1 MSKCIVSRKVRIPKT
16 CVSKEKIE
24 KDLILTDKRSEF
36 ASRDS
41 FVCFKELERNYIV
54 PKMYGTNLIRELG
67 LPFVD
72 IQRDGDD
79 VDIRFTGSLRE
90 PQINVVQSTIDALTE
105 IEGGVMS
112 LYCGFGKTT
121 CSLNISCH
129 FKKKT
134 LILVH
139 TSSLAEQWKERIEQF
154 VENSSVGKLQGNII
168 DTDDKTHVIGMMQS
182 ICKRDYPPDIL
193 NSFGMIIVDE
203 CHHIAAETFSKCI
216 EKVGCKLR
224 LGLSATLKRNDGM
237 SPFIY
242 SALGPVCAH
251 VDREKEEVLVD
262 IVKIENGPNDIVL
275 MYRKGKQ
282 SPNTARMITN
292 LCIEGEQRA
301 EFRTSVIIRAI
312 QKAHD
317 KGRHII
323 VLSGRRE
330 HLKWIGKLLDDLD
343 ISNGLMIGGI
353 KPDKIE
359 EVSKSRVVL
368 ATYSFASEG
377 LDIPSLDT
385 LFFVTPMSETTQ
397 CVGRI
402 LRYCPGKQTPMIVD
416 FVDECSVF
424 LGQAK
429 KRERYYKKLGS
440 TVFRLDENL
449 EIQKQVSKKCR
460 QTLLEGFQ
468 FELDD

>member
-1 MSKCIVSRKVRIPKT
+1 MSKCIVSRKVRIPKE

-24 KDLILTDKRSEF
+24 RDLILVDKRPDDF
-36 ASRDS
+36 ASRES
-41 FVCFKELERNYIV
+41 FICFKELEKNYIV
-54 PKMYGTNLIRELG
+54 PKMYGTNIIRELQ

-72 IQRDGDD
+72 IQKDGDD
-79 VDIRFTGSLRE
+79 VEISFTGSLRE
-90 PQINVVQSTIDALTE
+90 PQIEVVNSTIKTLTE

-154 VENSSVGKLQGNII
+154 VENSSVGKLQGDIV
-168 DTDDKTHVIGMMQS
+168 DTDNKTHVIGMMQS
-182 ICKRDYPPDIL
+182 ICKREYPKDVL
-193 NSFGMIIVDE
+193 NSFGLVIVDE
-203 CHHIAAETFSKCI
+203 CHHIAAETFSRCI

-224 LGLSATLKRNDGM
+224 LGLSATLTRNDGM

-242 SALGPVCAH
+242 AAIGPVSAH
-251 VDREKEEVLVD
+251 VERKHEEV
-262 IVKIENGPNDIVL
+262 IVEIVTIENGPNEIVL
-275 MYRKGKQ
+275 MFRKGKQ
-282 SPNTARMITN
+282 SPNSARMITN
-292 LCIEGEQRA
+292 LCMEDNPKA
-301 EFRTSVIIRAI
+301 KFRNDIIISSI
-312 QKAHD
+312 QKALEEN
-317 KGRHII
+317 RHII

-330 HLKWIGKLLDDLD
+330 HLKWIGRSLDELD

-353 KPDKIE
+353 KPAEIE
-359 EVSKSRVVL
+359 KVSKSKVVL

-385 LFFVTPMSETTQ
+385 LFFVTPMSDIVQ

-402 LRYCPGKQTPMIVD
+402 LRYCPGKKTPMIVD

-424 LGQAK
+424 SGQAK
-429 KRERYYKKLGS
+429 KRERYYRKLGS
-440 TVFRLDENL
+440 TIFRFDENL
-449 EIQKQVSKKCR
+449 ELKKHVSKKMK
-460 QTLLEGFQ
+460 QTVLEGFQ
-468 FELDD
+468 FEMD